1 MGYNAWIT
9 DRMIIINSCGIRTA
23 GTYKKY
29 GRAKKKINR
38 SEKYLQEDEIMNK
51 TLAMIF
57 AATMVL
63 GTTVMAEETDKPA
76 GREINCQIEDGSYV
90 IQIPVEEGDLGWKAD
105 DMGQDDS
112 IVVLGSEEIADGNY
126 TVRYD
131 AVSDGE
137 MTVAV
142 RHYYNAFAIDQVITW
157 DLVVRDGAV
166 AEVKG
171 GSETKLDPEED
182 QKNLD
187 SYLSGEWTEAETQ
200 FSTMTVTGNNEL
212 GWDVEIVSPLTHGAY
227 VFKTTV
233 YRDCEKDL
241 VYDKGKYWDVPITDG
256 ENDAPLGEAKIAG
269 TTGSFTFEEDENNE
283 NNLKLVWYDD
293 QRPEETIVFERT
305 NEEKDVSADTADWKY
320 YTFEGSD
327 VAMKIPADFAS
338 VGEPGPGVTY
348 NCRNND
354 VLLQVQIMDGD
365 FTDRDALMEY
375 LNNQE
380 YIIRATQIEIN
391 NVELVYAQGGDDDAQ
406 VYAVISPEGT
416 TYEFVFIPQNENGA
430 DVIQA
435 ITQTICHSG
444 EIPEE

>member
-1 MGYNAWIT
+1 M
-9 DRMIIINSCGIRTA
+9 
-23 GTYKKY
+23 K
-29 GRAKKKINR
+29 
-38 SEKYLQEDEIMNK
+38 K
-51 TLAMIF
+51 TLAFIL
-57 AATMVL
+57 AASMVF
-63 GTTVMAEETDKPA
+63 GTVVMAEDMDNTA
-76 GREINCQIEDGSYV
+76 AREISCQIEEGSYV

-131 AVSDGE
+131 AVADGE

-157 DLVVRDGAV
+157 DLVVRDGVV

-171 GSETKLDPEED
+171 GSETRLDPAED
-182 QKNLD
+182 QENLD
-187 SYLSGEWTEAETQ
+187 PYLSGEWKEAETQ
-200 FSTMTVTGNNEL
+200 FSTMTVTQNNEL

-233 YRDCEKDL
+233 YRDCENDF

-269 TTGSFTFEEDENNE
+269 TTGSFTFEEGEND
-283 NNLKLVWYDD
+283 LKLVWYDD

-305 NEEKDVSADTADWKY
+305 NEEKGVSADTTDWKY
-320 YTFEGSD
+320 YTFEGSN

-338 VGEPGPGVTY
+338 AGEPGPGVTY

-365 FTDRDALMEY
+365 FADRDVLMEY

-380 YIIRATQIEIN
+380 YIIRAAQIEIN
-391 NVELVYAQGGDDDAQ
+391 NVELVYAEGGDDDAQ
-406 VYAVISPEGT
+406 VYAAISPEGT
-416 TYEFVFIPQNENGA
+416 TYEFVFIPQNENGT

-435 ITQTICHSG
+435 ITQTICHSD